1 LISTLFSNQGQN
13 PGEADVP
20 FTKQQLIT
28 HANLLLDQGDEID
41 ARHPLTNHTP
51 LSLAVSQGH
60 VELVELLLKR
70 GASTLQ
76 NDPQETRPL
85 LIAEQLGFQPIIK
98 LLKARMNRWQL
109 FGWQRA
115 IENEDIE
122 LAKELLERNERHSI
136 QCLQKFRKDGTW
148 YLVDPLCEVARRNSI
163 PLAVLILKDGRNPN
177 STYGQGQYN
186 GEVHGAQCLAWAA
199 SDEMRKLLIESGA
212 DPATV
217 EGLVA
222 PHLDEKPVPFE
233 ETTDD
238 LGMQWQLAIES
249 RDENQ
254 VRDLLTEHPHLSR
267 QVIMDRW
274 RDGRMARRSL
284 DPLYVVA
291 QSGHL
296 GMVKQMIEAGY
307 DKSKLKGAFQLAAPE
322 VAAFL
327 LDQGVDA
334 HPNVGLMAYIAEYEA
349 LEFWLKRGSETP
361 VPMLHNA
368 CCGRGRLRGHEY
380 DDRKGWPETFRKTV
394 RVLLD
399 AGADVNARMAGG
411 NQKYDGCKPWVT
423 NRETPLHFAAGNWDP
438 ELVRMLLDAG
448 ADKTLTND
456 LGETP
461 YDWAVKF
468 EAPVEVLQL
477 LSLETKSPE

>member
-1 LISTLFSNQGQN
+1 
-13 PGEADVP
+13 
-20 FTKQQLIT
+20 
-28 HANLLLDQGDEID
+28 
-41 ARHPLTNHTP
+41 
-51 LSLAVSQGH
+51 
-60 VELVELLLKR
+60 
-70 GASTLQ
+70 
-76 NDPQETRPL
+76 
-85 LIAEQLGFQPIIK
+85 
-98 LLKARMNRWQL
+98 
-109 FGWQRA
+109 
-115 IENEDIE
+115 
-122 LAKELLERNERHSI
+122 
-136 QCLQKFRKDGTW
+136 
-148 YLVDPLCEVARRNSI
+148 
-163 PLAVLILKDGRNPN
+163 
-177 STYGQGQYN
+177 
-186 GEVHGAQCLAWAA
+186 
-199 SDEMRKLLIESGA
+199 
-212 DPATV
+212 
-217 EGLVA
+217 
-222 PHLDEKPVPFE
+222 
-233 ETTDD
+233 
-238 LGMQWQLAIES
+238 
-249 RDENQ
+249 
-254 VRDLLTEHPHLSR
+254 
-267 QVIMDRW
+267 
-274 RDGRMARRSL
+274 
-284 DPLYVVA
+284 
-291 QSGHL
+291 
-296 GMVKQMIEAGY
+296 MIEAGY

-423 NRETPLHFAAGNWDP
+423 TRETPLHFAAGNWDP